1 VKIVLFVF
9 NGLSFLFVNDFNEL
23 AAGGRGELSGC
34 IDWKKAELK
43 SRYNPDCKVYN
54 DKSNDYIHYDNSL

>member
-34 IDWKKAELK
+34 IDWIKAELK
-43 SRYNPDCKVYN
+43 SRYNPDCKV
-54 DKSNDYIHYDNSL
+54 